1 MHTVTTRGHKVPQE
15 LLASLLAD
23 SKKPED
29 LIGENDLL
37 NIPST
42 RWRTV
47 FNHQRQL
54 YLLKLALTPDT
65 FWMDRKA
72 LDFSPQTGRI
82 MTRDLG
88 TDQSHTDSGHATRE
102 FKPSETFPLL
112 GT

>member
-1 MHTVTTRGHKVPQE
+1 MSAHTVTTRKHKVPQE

-29 LIGENDLL
+29 LIGEADLL

-54 YLLKLALTPDT
+54 YFFESALPPDT
-65 FWMDRKA
+65 F
-72 LDFSPQTGRI
+72 
-82 MTRDLG
+82 
-88 TDQSHTDSGHATRE
+88 
-102 FKPSETFPLL
+102 
-112 GT
+112 